1 MRVVW
6 VSSDRT
12 DTVTDDFDHLINKL
26 WSQYYT
32 SKIARVELNDQ
43 DFLHYCVMNQGMFDK
58 VCISLEWDK
67 NLEPSYSGSYVVYK
81 GVCIQ
86 THESYKD

>member
-1 MRVVW
+1 MKLVYI
-6 VSSDRT
+6 SDT
-12 DTVTDDFDHLINKL
+12 IEEVVTDDWGAVINR
-26 WSQYYT
+26 
-32 SKIARVELNDQ
+32 IRDNIGFPVIRRVKMTDQ
-43 DFLHYCVMNQGMFDK
+43 DFLNYCVMNQGMFDK
-58 VCISLEWDK
+58 VCISLEWDE

>member
-6 VSSDRT
+6 ICGE
-12 DTVTDDFDHLINKL
+12 DTVTDDWKGVI
-26 WSQYYT
+26 T
-32 SKIARVELNDQ
+32 SIRNSPYFPVIRRVELNDQ
-43 DFLHYCVMNQGMFDK
+43 DFLHYCVMNQDMFDK

-67 NLEPSYSGSYVVYK
+67 DLEPSYSGSHVVYK